1 MIKIGE
7 DVILIGCIYR
17 PHNFNDDYFVS
28 VIATILAA
36 KNVLQK
42 LECSS
47 MLLYGDFN
55 LKETSYK
62 SIEEGSA
69 VATIAYVA
77 HKHPTDLKFQE
88 CLNECHLTQLVT
100 FPTYRQYRDAPFSS
114 TLDLIISDKPD
125 RSIEITRAD
134 HLGDTPGGQAHCMI
148 HGLFALTGHNTTTTP
163 IKKRFIWSKADYNSI
178 STCISSIDWITT
190 FNGSSVHENYKI
202 LVKNYNDAVNKFIPT
217 TTSPFYKNQPLW
229 ITPEVLKTIKKK
241 EKLWGKYIAA
251 GRETHEALR
260 VKHKLACKIVKKT
273 INKAV
278 TDHEEK
284 LVKDSKSHPKNVHAY
299 VRSEQEV
306 KDPLHSIE
314 TDNGIITTDKNII
327 CSTLNNYFQSV
338 FETEPDGSMPT
349 FPDRTQATC
358 KINENWFTIEDIQS
372 HLNNLEETKSIGVD
386 GIHPRVLRNC
396 AAAFAIPFNSIF
408 RQSLLSGSVPEYWK
422 KSNITPIFKKGSK
435 LKAYNYRPVSLTSIP
450 CKVMEKIIHKHIMAH
465 CVENNLISKHQH
477 GFIRKKGCLTNLLEA
492 RDILT
497 EAMHQGYSAD
507 IIYTDFAKAFDKVPH
522 KRLLHKLKAYGIHK
536 KLLLW
541 IKMWLKIRKQR
552 VVLGEQ
558 VSEWKNVTSGVP
570 QGSVLGP
577 LLFILF
583 INDLPDSIVHKIML
597 YADDSKIIGIIKSA
611 SDNTTLQTD
620 IDNAVTWSNTLLMH
634 FNIDKCKVMHA
645 GRPNK
650 RLSHDYSM
658 ETADGMR
665 HTIATTT
672 IECDLGVLI
681 SNDLKVRAQVEKAAS
696 AANRMLGK
704 LKNAFRSRNLN
715 LWRTLYISYVR
726 PHLEFAIQAWSPYLE
741 TDIKLLEDVQDRVTK
756 TISSISHFDK
766 IKRLQVLKLTTLK
779 ERRLRGDIIEQFK
792 IFNNYDE
799 VQFMVPQHQ
808 LIGREVY
815 NLRGHDK
822 QLDRQFVRG
831 CEERS
836 NFFTNRVAV
845 HWNSLTQHAV
855 NAPSLNAFKD
865 RISMR

>member
-1 MIKIGE
+1 MPDKKLLKTKALKPKRPKPNRTLRSQYSQQHNKTLLRDPTTIDFSDILYYWANNPCSLNKDKHNELVARLANIRDPSLLPHVIWFTETWFTNDSDTSIAGYQLHRKDRIGRGGGVAIYIKDSVVAEETNVVQLNSPEIEQIWRMIKIGE

-17 PHNFNDDYFVS
+17 PHDFNDDYFVS
-28 VIATILAA
+28 VLATILAA

-42 LECSS
+42 LGCSS

-62 SIEEGSA
+62 TIEEGSA
-69 VATIAYVA
+69 VATIAYVV

-100 FPTYRQYRDAPFSS
+100 SPTYRQYRDAPFSS

-134 HLGDTPGGQAHCMI
+134 HLGVTPGGQAHCMI

-163 IKKRFIWSKADYNSI
+163 MKKRFIWSKADYNSI

-190 FNGSSVHENYKI
+190 FNGSSAHENYKI

-273 INKAV
+273 VNKAV

-299 VRSEQEV
+299 VRSKQEV

-386 GIHPRVLRNC
+386 GIHPRVLHNC
-396 AAAFAIPFNSIF
+396 AAAFAIPFSSIF

-497 EAMHQGYSAD
+497 EAMHKGYSAD

-541 IKMWLKIRKQR
+541 IKMWLKDRKQR
-552 VVLGEQ
+552 VVLGEH

-611 SDNTTLQTD
+611 SDNTMLQAD
-620 IDNAVTWSNTLLMH
+620 NDNAVTWSNTWLMH

-645 GRPNK
+645 GCPNK
-650 RLSHDYSM
+650 RLSHYYSM

-681 SNDLKVRAQVEKAAS
+681 SNDLKVRIKPEMIATCITACFILHNIAKT
-696 AANRMLGK
+696 
-704 LKNAFRSRNLN
+704 LN
-715 LWRTLYISYVR
+715 D
-726 PHLEFAIQAWSPYLE
+726 PDFE
-741 TDIKLLEDVQDRVTK
+741 DEDV
-756 TISSISHFDK
+756 
-766 IKRLQVLKLTTLK
+766 
-779 ERRLRGDIIEQFK
+779 
-792 IFNNYDE
+792 
-799 VQFMVPQHQ
+799 
-808 LIGREVY
+808 
-815 NLRGHDK
+815 
-822 QLDRQFVRG
+822 
-831 CEERS
+831 
-836 NFFTNRVAV
+836 
-845 HWNSLTQHAV
+845 
-855 NAPSLNAFKD
+855 
-865 RISMR
+865 

>member
-1 MIKIGE
+1 MPDRKLLKTKALKPKRPKPNRTLRSQYSQQHNKALLRDPTTIDFSDILYYWANNPCSLNKDKHNELVARLANIRDPSLLPHVIWFTETWFTNDSDTSIAGYQLHRKDRIGRGGGVAIYIKDYVVAEETNVVQLNSPEIEQIWRMIKIGE

-17 PHNFNDDYFVS
+17 PHDFNDDYFVS
-28 VIATILAA
+28 VLATILAA

-42 LECSS
+42 LGCSS

-114 TLDLIISDKPD
+114 TLDLIISEKPD

-163 IKKRFIWSKADYNSI
+163 MKKRFIWSKADYNSI

-299 VRSEQEV
+299 VRSKQEV

-327 CSTLNNYFQSV
+327 CSTLNNYFLSV

-358 KINENWFTIEDIQS
+358 KIN
-372 HLNNLEETKSIGVD
+372 
-386 GIHPRVLRNC
+386 
-396 AAAFAIPFNSIF
+396 
-408 RQSLLSGSVPEYWK
+408 
-422 KSNITPIFKKGSK
+422 
-435 LKAYNYRPVSLTSIP
+435 
-450 CKVMEKIIHKHIMAH
+450 
-465 CVENNLISKHQH
+465 
-477 GFIRKKGCLTNLLEA
+477 
-492 RDILT
+492 
-497 EAMHQGYSAD
+497 
-507 IIYTDFAKAFDKVPH
+507 
-522 KRLLHKLKAYGIHK
+522 
-536 KLLLW
+536 
-541 IKMWLKIRKQR
+541 
-552 VVLGEQ
+552 
-558 VSEWKNVTSGVP
+558 
-570 QGSVLGP
+570 
-577 LLFILF
+577 
-583 INDLPDSIVHKIML
+583 
-597 YADDSKIIGIIKSA
+597 
-611 SDNTTLQTD
+611 
-620 IDNAVTWSNTLLMH
+620 
-634 FNIDKCKVMHA
+634 
-645 GRPNK
+645 
-650 RLSHDYSM
+650 
-658 ETADGMR
+658 
-665 HTIATTT
+665 
-672 IECDLGVLI
+672 
-681 SNDLKVRAQVEKAAS
+681 
-696 AANRMLGK
+696 
-704 LKNAFRSRNLN
+704 
-715 LWRTLYISYVR
+715 
-726 PHLEFAIQAWSPYLE
+726 
-741 TDIKLLEDVQDRVTK
+741 
-756 TISSISHFDK
+756 
-766 IKRLQVLKLTTLK
+766 
-779 ERRLRGDIIEQFK
+779 
-792 IFNNYDE
+792 
-799 VQFMVPQHQ
+799 
-808 LIGREVY
+808 
-815 NLRGHDK
+815 
-822 QLDRQFVRG
+822 
-831 CEERS
+831 
-836 NFFTNRVAV
+836 
-845 HWNSLTQHAV
+845 
-855 NAPSLNAFKD
+855 
-865 RISMR
+865 